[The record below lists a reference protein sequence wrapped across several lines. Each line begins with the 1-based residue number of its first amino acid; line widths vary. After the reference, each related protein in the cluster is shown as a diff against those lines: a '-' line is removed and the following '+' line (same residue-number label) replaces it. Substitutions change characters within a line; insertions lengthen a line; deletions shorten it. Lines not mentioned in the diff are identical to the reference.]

1 MKLLEAMYRGKVQN
15 LSELNRWDKRYTKL
29 LDQIV
34 EVEERIMKISPE
46 ASELLHQYQDLHGK
60 LDSLT
65 AYHEFCTGV
74 RFGAQLMAEMLEDV
88 D

>member
-15 LSELNRWDKRYTKL
+15 LSELNRWDKRYAKL

-65 AYHEFCTGV
+65 AYHEFCTGFRV
-74 RFGAQLMAEMLEDV
+74 GAQLMAEMLEDF

>member
-1 MKLLEAMYRGKVQN
+1 MKLLEAMYRGQVQN
-15 LSELNRWDKRYTKL
+15 LSELNRWDKRYAKL

-34 EVEERIMKISPE
+34 EVEKQIIRISPE
-46 ASELLHQYQDLHGK
+46 GSELLHQYQELHGK

-65 AYHEFCTGV
+65 AYHEFCTGFRV
-74 RFGAQLMAEMLEDV
+74 GAQLMAEMLEDL